1 MTHVIS
7 VWKKK
12 AALSLLDCFKYQS
25 VYVNDR
31 RKLKRSA
38 PPVSELRP
46 GKTEYGVWRVIC
58 NLSGIGRSGKAG
70 NIRPETAH
78 ISSLHSISEQW
89 MVTKPNILNYLLY
102 LLAFGSFRFYLN
114 KLQSSPI
121 EIYVEI

>member
-46 GKTEYGVWRVIC
+46 GKTEYGVSKVIC

-78 ISSLHSISEQW
+78 ISSLHSMSQRSGW
-89 MVTKPNILNYLLY
+89 
-102 LLAFGSFRFYLN
+102 
-114 KLQSSPI
+114 
-121 EIYVEI
+121 

>member
-1 MTHVIS
+1 M
-7 VWKKK
+7 KK

-31 RKLKRSA
+31 RKLKHSA

-46 GKTEYGVWRVIC
+46 GIAEYGLSRVIC

-70 NIRPETAH
+70 NIRPETAR
-78 ISSLHSISEQW
+78 ISSLHSMSQRSRC
-89 MVTKPNILNYLLY
+89 ILNYLLY
-102 LLAFGSFRFYLN
+102 LLAFASFRYYLN

>member
-1 MTHVIS
+1 M
-7 VWKKK
+7 
-12 AALSLLDCFKYQS
+12 
-25 VYVNDR
+25 NDR

-46 GKTEYGVWRVIC
+46 GMAEYGVSRVIC

-70 NIRPETAH
+70 NIRPETAR
-78 ISSLHSISEQW
+78 ISSLHSMSQRSGW
-89 MVTKPNILNYLLY
+89 KPSRTLLNYLLY
-102 LLAFGSFRFYLN
+102 LLAFASFRFYLN